1 MAASSPVASET
12 GTVGSFS
19 LIGTEMDAGDDYMLL
34 STLVTEAAPAEVT
47 TEFEDDPAITK
58 ETLASQLHEMEK
70 VMENLGLEP
79 KPETG
84 VAASSG
90 KPPSGFVQ
98 AHRQLRHHRS

>member
-1 MAASSPVASET
+1 
-12 GTVGSFS
+12 
-19 LIGTEMDAGDDYMLL
+19 MLL
-34 STLVTEAAPAEVT
+34 STPVTEAAPAEVT

-98 AHRQLRHHRS
+98 AEAMHRGGSYPNVCFAKALSLLTCQ